1 MKDKIKAEIEEE
13 LEADALYNMQLDVI
27 GKIVAASKITDYPQ
41 EMYDKHKKLFEE
53 DCLMQAQM
61 YGIETLEEFYET
73 AEKHELL

>member
-53 DCLMQAQM
+53 ED
-61 YGIETLEEFYET
+61 
-73 AEKHELL
+73 